1 VPNTE
6 NITKKE
12 FKGIELVVKALKK
25 KYPFITGFNI
35 FPDYENKYRYTL
47 FVDLKINFEEL
58 SKYSGF
64 ELSDSYFKDKDSLI
78 SKTFLA
84 LYFNSESIGNQDS
97 VDVLVDY
104 FIELKSSIDKD
115 MGDFYGNSI
124 PDEFKIKIK
133 DSDASYLG
141 EYFSGLSLDGFTD
154 DSISE
159 NS

>member
-6 NITKKE
+6 NLSKREI
-12 FKGIELVVKALKK
+12 KGVELVIKALKK

-35 FPDYENKYRYTL
+35 TPDYENKYKFTV
-47 FVDLKINFEEL
+47 FIDLKVNFEEL

-64 ELSDSYFKDKDSLI
+64 ELSDYYFKNKDSVI
-78 SKTFLA
+78 NRSFLA
-84 LYFNSESIGNQDS
+84 LFFNSESIGDGDS
-97 VDVLVDY
+97 VDKLVEY
-104 FIELKSSIDKD
+104 FAKLKNQIDKD